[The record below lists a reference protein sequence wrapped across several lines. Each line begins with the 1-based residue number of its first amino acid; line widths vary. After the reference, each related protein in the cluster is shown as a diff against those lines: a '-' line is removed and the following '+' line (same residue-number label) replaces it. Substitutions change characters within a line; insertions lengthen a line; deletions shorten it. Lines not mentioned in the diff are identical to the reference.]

1 MILPSN
7 KNIFKKY
14 FIVILIGK
22 LLELQYITSF
32 VWFNRVGLAG
42 LAGLDY

>member
-22 LLELQYITSF
+22 LLELQYVTSIVGFDKEWF
-32 VWFNRVGLAG
+32 VGH
-42 LAGLDY
+42 DS

>member
-14 FIVILIGK
+14 FIVIFIGK
-22 LLELQYITSF
+22 LLELQYVTSF
-32 VWFNRVGLAG
+32 VAFDKEWFVGH
-42 LAGLDY
+42 DS